1 MRIITYKV
9 EKINFSGCNFKKGG
23 KNMKLEE
30 VSQVSI
36 GILTSREVTEI
47 GENEYKLFNLKNY
60 DNQEEYE
67 DVKTLK
73 NFDDKLT
80 RKGDLLIRLVYPN
93 RIIYIDGEMENLLV
107 PSQMCIIRVDPKKVD
122 SQYLKWYLESESGKE
137 RILENITGSSI
148 QKISV
153 SDLRKLEVPI
163 IALEKQKGITD
174 LVNLWNKQKQISEEI
189 IRQKEVLYNTY
200 INEIIEEE

>member
-1 MRIITYKV
+1 
-9 EKINFSGCNFKKGG
+9 
-23 KNMKLEE
+23 MKLEE

-93 RIIYIDGEMENLLV
+93 RIIYIDGDMENLLV

-163 IALEKQKGITD
+163 IALEKQNGITD

>member
-1 MRIITYKV
+1 M
-9 EKINFSGCNFKKGG
+9 
-23 KNMKLEE
+23 
-30 VSQVSI
+30 
-36 GILTSREVTEI
+36 
-47 GENEYKLFNLKNY
+47 
-60 DNQEEYE
+60 
-67 DVKTLK
+67 
-73 NFDDKLT
+73 
-80 RKGDLLIRLVYPN
+80 
-93 RIIYIDGEMENLLV
+93 

>member
-1 MRIITYKV
+1 
-9 EKINFSGCNFKKGG
+9 
-23 KNMKLEE
+23 MKLEE

-60 DNQEEYE
+60 DNQEKYE

-122 SQYLKWYLESESGKE
+122 SQYLKWYLENERGKE
-137 RILENITGSSI
+137 RIKHYRFKYSKDFSIRLKKIRSTNNCIREAKRHNRFSEFMEQTKANIRRNYQAKRSI
-148 QKISV
+148 IQ
-153 SDLRKLEVPI
+153 
-163 IALEKQKGITD
+163 
-174 LVNLWNKQKQISEEI
+174 
-189 IRQKEVLYNTY
+189 Y
-200 INEIIEEE
+200 IY

>member
-1 MRIITYKV
+1 M
-9 EKINFSGCNFKKGG
+9 
-23 KNMKLEE
+23 
-30 VSQVSI
+30 
-36 GILTSREVTEI
+36 
-47 GENEYKLFNLKNY
+47 ENE
-60 DNQEEYE
+60 
-67 DVKTLK
+67 
-73 NFDDKLT
+73 
-80 RKGDLLIRLVYPN
+80 R
-93 RIIYIDGEMENLLV
+93 
-107 PSQMCIIRVDPKKVD
+107 
-122 SQYLKWYLESESGKE
+122 GKE

>member
-1 MRIITYKV
+1 MV
-9 EKINFSGCNFKKGG
+9 ANFKKGG
-23 KNMKLEE
+23 KKMKLEE

-137 RILENITGSSI
+137 RIFENITGSSI

>member
-9 EKINFSGCNFKKGG
+9 KKINFSGCNFKKGG

>member
-9 EKINFSGCNFKKGG
+9 KKINFSGCKFLERR

-80 RKGDLLIRLVYPN
+80 RRGDLLIRLVYPN
-93 RIIYIDGEMENLLV
+93 RIIYIDGDMENLLV

>member
-1 MRIITYKV
+1 
-9 EKINFSGCNFKKGG
+9 
-23 KNMKLEE
+23 MKLEE

-93 RIIYIDGEMENLLV
+93 RIIYIDGDMENLLV

-174 LVNLWNKQKQISEEI
+174 LVNYGTNKSKYQKKLSGKKKYYTIHI
-189 IRQKEVLYNTY
+189 LMKL
-200 INEIIEEE
+200 

>member
-1 MRIITYKV
+1 M
-9 EKINFSGCNFKKGG
+9 EKGKYNILNFKLYYIIQG

>member
-1 MRIITYKV
+1 
-9 EKINFSGCNFKKGG
+9 
-23 KNMKLEE
+23 MKLEE

-93 RIIYIDGEMENLLV
+93 RIIYIDGDMENLLV

-122 SQYLKWYLESESGKE
+122 SQYLKWYLESQQGKAQIATE
-137 RILENITGSSI
+137 QIGSSI
-148 QKISV
+148 QKISIA
-153 SDLRKLEVPI
+153 SLKKIEITQPI
-163 IALEKQKGITD
+163 IDKQEKIKVLI
-174 LVNLWNKQKQISEEI
+174 
-189 IRQKEVLYNTY
+189 EVWE
-200 INEIIEEE
+200 NEKKVMQDIIETKEMIYENIIEQLVEEEK

>member
-1 MRIITYKV
+1 M
-9 EKINFSGCNFKKGG
+9 EKGKYNILNFKLYYIIQG

-93 RIIYIDGEMENLLV
+93 RIIYIDGDMENLLV

>member
-23 KNMKLEE
+23 RNMKLEE

-67 DVKTLK
+67 NVKTLK